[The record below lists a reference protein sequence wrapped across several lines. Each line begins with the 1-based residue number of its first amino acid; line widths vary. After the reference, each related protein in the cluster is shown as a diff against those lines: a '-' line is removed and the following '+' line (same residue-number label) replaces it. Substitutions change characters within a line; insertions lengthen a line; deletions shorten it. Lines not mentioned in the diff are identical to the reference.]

1 MKKLL
6 LISTIAIAAMQV
18 KAQDSTK
25 VVINKDS
32 VYVIQ
37 NIDELANK
45 TMYWA
50 NKLLVITDGNHTG
63 FGLNIHIGKEGE
75 PSMLTSKSVNIG
87 RCTEKDELIML
98 FANGEKII
106 VKSWAD
112 FNCQGTGYYN
122 LTDSQYDLLRNVEI
136 KTIRIT
142 NGRSYESYTAT
153 VPNKSSR
160 YFIQVLYA
168 LDHKLYKTVKE

>member
-6 LISTIAIAAMQV
+6 FIFVITMIMTQL

-25 VVINKDS
+25 TAINKDS

-37 NIDELANK
+37 DIDELANK
-45 TMYWA
+45 TRYWA
-50 NKLLVITDGNHTG
+50 NKLLVMTDGNRTG
-63 FGLNIHIGKEGE
+63 FGLSIHIGTEGE

-87 RCTEKDELIML
+87 SCTEKDELIML
-98 FANGEKII
+98 FTNGEKIV

-112 FNCQGTGYYN
+112 FNCKGTGYYN
-122 LTDSQYDLLRNVEI
+122 LTDSQYDLLRHVEI

-153 VPNKSSR
+153 VPNKSNR